1 MLTFTF
7 FAFDITVKTRK
18 AGKCGSYCSF
28 ADRQL
33 AKRLTEK
40 MTDHKCEHHLYM

>member
-7 FAFDITVKTRK
+7 FAFDITVNTRTTK
-18 AGKCGSYCSF
+18 KCESYCSL

-40 MTDHKCEHHLYM
+40 MTDRKCEHHLYM